1 MVPTSG
7 SRVEVLLLTSVLAML
22 TSIGRLV
29 SEAAC
34 RFGRSVAPV
43 ESLVIT
49 RAGHFSAWPAAGP
62 CAGTFA
68 PVS

>member
-7 SRVEVLLLTSVLAML
+7 IWVEALLLTSVLAML

-29 SEAAC
+29 LAAAC

-43 ESLVIT
+43 ESLVI
-49 RAGHFSAWPAAGP
+49 R
-62 CAGTFA
+62 
-68 PVS
+68 